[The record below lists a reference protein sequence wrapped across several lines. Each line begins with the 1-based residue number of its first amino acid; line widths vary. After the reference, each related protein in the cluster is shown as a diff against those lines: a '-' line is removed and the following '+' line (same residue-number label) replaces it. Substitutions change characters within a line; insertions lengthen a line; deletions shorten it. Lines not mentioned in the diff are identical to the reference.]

1 MNFSEVNEL
10 NVLKKEKFLFIK
22 FCKLLDFPGFLP
34 KNFPGFFSFQPEIK
48 RGGHVRKYGDFMNP
62 KCDRKHVFWYF
73 QAICTDLHRFCI
85 GSAHTNIPQ
94 N

>member
-34 KNFPGFFSFQPEIK
+34 KNVPGFFSFQPEIK
-48 RGGHVRKYGDFMNP
+48 RGGARSKKRRFHVPLPVKMKYLTFTVLKKIRK
-62 KCDRKHVFWYF
+62 KRSVKTSVK
-73 QAICTDLHRFCI
+73 
-85 GSAHTNIPQ
+85 
-94 N
+94 

>member
-34 KNFPGFFSFQPEIK
+34 KNVPGFFSFQPEIK
-48 RGGHVRKYGDFMNP
+48 RGGGTFEK
-62 KCDRKHVFWYF
+62 K
-73 QAICTDLHRFCI
+73 AISGPL
-85 GSAHTNIPQ
+85 S
-94 N
+94 